1 MRTLQWCL
9 LALAILTA
17 GCEKQAEDARSEFP
31 TPFESG
37 DGNTTATYAETID
50 FYLQLAREYPEV
62 NVQTLGATDS
72 GKPLH
77 LVTYSP
83 EGDFNF
89 ERLRR
94 EHAILLILN
103 GIHPGES
110 DGIDASMLLL
120 RDLAA
125 GKLQVPEK
133 LVVAVIPVYNVGGA
147 LNRNSGS
154 RANQNG
160 PASYG
165 FRGNARNY
173 DLNRDFVKMDTR
185 NARTF
190 AQIFHLVEPDFF
202 LDNHVSNG
210 ADYQYTLTHLFTQ
223 HNKLGGPLG
232 GYLEDSLR
240 TALETSLAR
249 NDWEITPYVNVFNR
263 PPESGFS
270 QFMDS
275 PRYSTG
281 YAALWN
287 TPGMMLETHMLK
299 PYDQRVAGTYA
310 LMESLMALVAERR
323 EALREHRGQT
333 KASWVPGSGY
343 PLGWKADSTQF
354 RMLDFKGYQ
363 ADTIPSAVSGQPRL
377 QYDRNRPVETRVRY
391 YNQFRPTDSVRIP
404 EAYIIP
410 RQWTRVVERLE
421 WNNIRY
427 RALER
432 DTTLG
437 VTSYR
442 IADYSTYQQAY
453 EGHYPHYATSVTADT
468 VRRDFHAG
476 DLVVPTDQPGVRY
489 LLETL
494 EPMAPDSFFNWN
506 FFDTILQQK
515 EGFSPYVFEE
525 TAAELLAGDSLL
537 RKKFQRMRD
546 SVPGFADSGY
556 RQLNWIYMQS
566 PHYEAAHLQ
575 YPVYRLE

>member
-1 MRTLQWCL
+1 MRIVQQCL
-9 LALAILTA
+9 LALALLLA
-17 GCEKQAEDARSEFP
+17 GCEKQAEDARAEFP
-31 TPFESG
+31 TPFETG
-37 DGNTTATYAETID
+37 DGNTTATYAETVD
-50 FYLQLAREYPEV
+50 FYLRLAREYPEV
-62 NVQTLGATDS
+62 NVQTLGTTDS

-77 LVTYSP
+77 LVTFSP

-94 EHAILLILN
+94 ENAILLVLN

-110 DGIDASMLLL
+110 DGIDASMMLL

-125 GKLQVPEK
+125 GNLQAPEN

-147 LNRNSGS
+147 LNRNSAS

-173 DLNRDFVKMDTR
+173 DLNRDFLKMDTR

-190 AQIFHLVEPDFF
+190 AQIFHLVRPDFF

-223 HNKLGGPLG
+223 HNKLGGSLG
-232 GYLEDSLR
+232 NYLEDSLR
-240 TALETSLAR
+240 TALEASLAR
-249 NDWEITPYVNVFNR
+249 KDWEITPYVNVFNR
-263 PPESGFS
+263 PPDSGFS
-270 QFMDS
+270 QFVDY

-299 PYDQRVAGTYA
+299 PYSQRVAGTYA
-310 LMESLMALVAERR
+310 LMESLMELVADRR
-323 EALREHRGQT
+323 EALRERRGQT
-333 KASWVPGSGY
+333 EAAWVPGSAY
-343 PLGWKADSTQF
+343 PLGWAADSTQF
-354 RMLDFKGYQ
+354 QILDFKGYR
-363 ADTIPSAVSGQPRL
+363 ADTIPSEVSGQPRL
-377 QYDRNRPVETRVRY
+377 RYDRDRPIHTQVPY

-404 EAYIIP
+404 GAYIVP
-410 RQWTRVVERLE
+410 RQWSRVVERLE

-427 RALER
+427 RALDR
-432 DTTLG
+432 DTTLE

-442 IADYSTYQQAY
+442 IADYSTYQQPY
-453 EGHYPHYATSVTADT
+453 EGHYPHYATRVIADM
-468 VRRDFHAG
+468 VRREFLAG
-476 DLVVPTDQPGVRY
+476 DLLVPTDQPGVRY
-489 LLETL
+489 ILEAL

-525 TAAELLAGDSLL
+525 TAAELLARDSLL
-537 RKKFQRMRD
+537 RETFGRMRD

-556 RQLNWIYMQS
+556 RQLNWIYMRS

-575 YPVYRLE
+575 YPIYRLE

>member
-1 MRTLQWCL
+1 MRTLQWYL
-9 LALAILTA
+9 LAMALLLA
-17 GCEKQAEDARSEFP
+17 GCEKQAEDARAEFP

-37 DGNTTATYAETID
+37 DGNTTATYAETIA
-50 FYLQLAREYPEV
+50 FYLRLAREYPEV
-62 NVQTLGATDS
+62 NVQTLGTTDS

-77 LVTYSP
+77 LVTFSP

-89 ERLRR
+89 DRLRR
-94 EHAILLILN
+94 ENAILLILN

-110 DGIDASMLLL
+110 DGIDASMMLL

-125 GKLQVPEK
+125 GKLQAPEN

-190 AQIFHLVEPDFF
+190 AQIFHLVRPDFF

-223 HNKLGGPLG
+223 HNKLGGALG
-232 GYLEDSLR
+232 RYLEDSLR
-240 TALETSLAR
+240 TGLEASLAR
-249 NDWEITPYVNVFNR
+249 NNWEITPYVNVFNR

-270 QFMDS
+270 QFVDY

-299 PYDQRVAGTYA
+299 PYAQRVAGTYA

-323 EALREHRGQT
+323 EALREWRGET
-333 KASWVPGSGY
+333 EAAWVPGSGY
-343 PLGWKADSTQF
+343 PLNWTVDSTAF
-354 RMLDFKGYQ
+354 RTLDFKGYQ

-377 QYDRNRPVETRVRY
+377 RYNRDRPAYSKVRY
-391 YNQFRPTDSVRIP
+391 YNQLRPADSVRIP
-404 EAYIIP
+404 EAYIVP
-410 RQWTRVVERLE
+410 SQWREVIERLD

-432 DTTLG
+432 DTTLA

-442 IADYSTYQQAY
+442 IADYSTYQQPY
-453 EGHYPHYATSVTADT
+453 EGHYPHYATRVVADT
-468 VRRDFHAG
+468 VSREFRAG
-476 DLVVPTDQPGVRY
+476 DLVVPTFQPGVRY
-489 LLETL
+489 ILEVL
-494 EPMAPDSFFNWN
+494 EPMAPDSYFNWN

-537 RKKFQRMRD
+537 RKKFDRMRD
-546 SVPGFADSGY
+546 SIPGFADSGY

>member
-1 MRTLQWCL
+1 MRSLLWCL
-9 LALAILTA
+9 LAMTILMA
-17 GCEKQAEDARSEFP
+17 GCEKKTEGTRSEFL

-37 DGNTTATYAETID
+37 NGNTTATYAETID
-50 FYLQLAREYPEV
+50 FYLRLAREYPEV
-62 NVQTLGATDS
+62 NVQTLGGTDI

-77 LVTYSP
+77 LVTFSP

-110 DGIDASMLLL
+110 DGIDASMMLL
-120 RDLAA
+120 RDLAE
-125 GKLQVPEK
+125 GKLQAPDN
-133 LVVAVIPVYNVGGA
+133 LVVTIIPIYNVGGA
-147 LNRNSGS
+147 LNRNSSS

-190 AQIFHLVEPDFF
+190 AQIFHLVRPDFF

-223 HNKLGGPLG
+223 HNKLGGALG
-232 GYLEDSLR
+232 RFLEDSLR
-240 TALETSLAR
+240 IELESSLAR
-249 NDWEITPYVNVFNR
+249 KDWEITPYVNVFNR

-270 QFMDS
+270 QFMDY

-281 YAALWN
+281 FTALWN

-299 PYDQRVAGTYA
+299 PYDRRVAGTYA
-310 LMESLMALVAERR
+310 LMESLMGLVADRR
-323 EALREHRGQT
+323 EALRERRTQT
-333 KASWVPGSGY
+333 EAAWVAGSTY
-343 PLGWKADSTQF
+343 PLGWAVDSTQF
-354 RMLDFKGYQ
+354 RTLDFKGYQ
-363 ADTIPSAVSGQPRL
+363 ADTLPSAVTGQPRL
-377 QYDRNRPVETRVRY
+377 RYDKDRPVARRVRY
-391 YNQFRPTDSVRIP
+391 FNQFRPTDSVRIP
-404 EAYIIP
+404 KAYIVP
-410 RQWTRVVERLE
+410 RQWSQVVERLE
-421 WNNIRY
+421 WNNIRF
-427 RALER
+427 RTLER
-432 DTTLG
+432 DTTLEI
-437 VTSYR
+437 TSYR
-442 IADYSTYQQAY
+442 IADYNTYQQAY
-453 EGHYPHYATSVTADT
+453 EGHYPHYATRVSADS
-468 VRRDFHAG
+468 VRRDFRAG
-476 DLVVPTDQPGVRY
+476 DLLVPTDQPGVRY

-506 FFDTILQQK
+506 FFDAILRQK

-525 TAAELLAGDSLL
+525 TAAQLLAGDSLL
-537 RKKFQRMRD
+537 RKKFERMRD
-546 SVPGFADSGY
+546 TVPGFADSGY